1 MGGAG
6 ANVGSVITAITSS
19 VTKCEIGKVKGSKT
33 GSSRNGITDSSK
45 IPIQFT
51 RDLIAQPKFSL
62 YFLILEKLVTEHG
75 KLGQPVQTLELI
87 PVLRIF
93 LKLSSK

>member
-45 IPIQFT
+45 NSDTVYEGP
-51 RDLIAQPKFSL
+51 DCSA
-62 YFLILEKLVTEHG
+62 
-75 KLGQPVQTLELI
+75 
-87 PVLRIF
+87 
-93 LKLSSK
+93 

>member
-6 ANVGSVITAITSS
+6 ANIGSVITAITSS

-45 IPIQFT
+45 NSDTVYEGP
-51 RDLIAQPKFSL
+51 DCSA
-62 YFLILEKLVTEHG
+62 
-75 KLGQPVQTLELI
+75 
-87 PVLRIF
+87 
-93 LKLSSK
+93 